1 MKSTCYQKCGHIDI
15 FSWKYGWSPKI
26 CTFPWRHIL
35 RECSLPKVL
44 VGIFPEG
51 TFFGENQF
59 GVANLGYSDFGI
71 LRHQKVA
78 SLINCDLGPIGR
90 LHFEIYLSRWL
101 MLIKATFDFDR
112 CRASGERGNAWL
124 KLVREEWRAE
134 GNSSNRYDRERN
146 RPSPALA
153 YSPASSVN
161 FSDAPNL
168 PNGARMTDWF
178 LGVSV
183 HSLRGA
189 FETYSISDRKGPRGR
204 RGSTKFPVF
213 ADTYNSDKRGR
224 GRVKEIHK
232 FCRLHIILIQI
243 NLLLFF

>member
-1 MKSTCYQKCGHIDI
+1 M
-15 FSWKYGWSPKI
+15 
-26 CTFPWRHIL
+26 FP
-35 RECSLPKVL
+35 
-44 VGIFPEG
+44 PEG
-51 TFFGENQF
+51 TCWYLPGRDIFWGEPIWGGQF
-59 GVANLGYSDFGI
+59 GLLRLWYTEAPKSGQSDQLWLGTNRTVTFWNISFPLTYANQG
-71 LRHQKVA
+71 
-78 SLINCDLGPIGR
+78 
-90 LHFEIYLSRWL
+90 HFWL
-101 MLIKATFDFDR
+101 W

-124 KLVREEWRAE
+124 KLREEWRAE